1 MCVEGQ
7 HFPDCHLPAI
17 LTSFLFC
24 SSGTF
29 SVHRISFLK
38 GNRWSLIFFH
48 KLAQCLGLGCLKMF
62 IEWIKGLQ
70 PEMLRRFDFS
80 FIMHPF
86 NSQPVSLIFQIW
98 RLMTYISTPIKH
110 MNSLLFI
117 TLPLI
122 FFSIVFFS
130 QTAPKLLIKAPSC
143 RSHDT
148 QYSLIPLVLSIA
160 MPRHLFVTRLLGA
173 SQLELLNIIVHSCKD
188 TLHSCLPWVPFLCAS
203 RQAQAVSP
211 TQSLPDQLLILSPLL
226 SLLISRLNLISG
238 NWIPS
243 WRWETAL
250 QRSHNCSL
258 LLGGYSSWRWRI
270 SELWNHHAVRLR
282 ATRVEITCF

>member
-1 MCVEGQ
+1 MI
-7 HFPDCHLPAI
+7 FNILPQI
-17 LTSFLFC
+17 
-24 SSGTF
+24 SSVPGTWVF
-29 SVHRISFLK
+29 KNV
-38 GNRWSLIFFH
+38 RW
-48 KLAQCLGLGCLKMF
+48 
-62 IEWIKGLQ
+62 
-70 PEMLRRFDFS
+70 
-80 FIMHPF
+80 
-86 NSQPVSLIFQIW
+86 
-98 RLMTYISTPIKH
+98 
-110 MNSLLFI
+110 MNKRPTAWDAETFWLFI
-117 TLPLI
+117 HYASFQFPACVVNISDLETNDLYQHSHKTHELFAVYHPSFD

-243 WRWETAL
+243 WRWKTAL